1 MQGEDGGRTRQTG
14 RGNRIKMKK
23 RSQAIRRM
31 GFIKDQEGIMNRYL
45 RESSQWLKHLDNTR
59 KFISDS
65 FAQTDAETV
74 AVLGSGWLLDVP
86 LDHLLLRFRQI
97 YLVDIHH
104 PIQIRK
110 RTAGM
115 SQVELIEADL
125 TGGAIE
131 KIWQYSREKS
141 ISSQN
146 VRSILEQ
153 ISLDPPLG
161 HIQADALISV
171 NLLNQLDIILCDYL
185 LKQKPFQQEELTPFR
200 AAIQAFHLNWISK
213 KPACLVTDIL
223 EEVVDR
229 NGVKSSKALLY
240 THLPKAMRQDRWW
253 WDFDSQGTYHPG
265 SRTRMEVQAIE
276 WI

>member
-1 MQGEDGGRTRQTG
+1 
-14 RGNRIKMKK
+14 
-23 RSQAIRRM
+23 
-31 GFIKDQEGIMNRYL
+31 MNRYL
-45 RESSQWLKHLDNTR
+45 RESSQWQKHLEKTR
-59 KFISDS
+59 NFISDS
-65 FAQTDAETV
+65 FTHTEAETV
-74 AVLGSGWLLDVP
+74 AVMGSGWLLDVP
-86 LDHLLLRFRQI
+86 LDYLVQRFRHV

-104 PIQIRK
+104 PVQIRK
-110 RTAGM
+110 LTESM
-115 SQVELIEADL
+115 KQVELIEADL

-131 KIWQYSREKS
+131 KIWQYSRES
-141 ISSQN
+141 LIADQDEL
-146 VRSILEQ
+146 VLDQ
-153 ISLDPPLG
+153 IPLDPPLA

-200 AAIQAFHLNWISK
+200 AAIQAFHLDWISK

-223 EEVVDR
+223 EEVVDK